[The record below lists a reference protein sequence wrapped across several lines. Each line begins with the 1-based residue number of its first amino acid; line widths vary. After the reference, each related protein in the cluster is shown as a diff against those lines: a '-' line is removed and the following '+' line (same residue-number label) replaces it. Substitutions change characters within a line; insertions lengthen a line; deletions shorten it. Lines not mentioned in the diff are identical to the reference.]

1 MVIFVCGV
9 VTGAL
14 VIKTQGGRPSFP
26 AASGRFY
33 SIGPPGLA
41 PVDAVVRQLKDR
53 LALTT
58 NQCGQIVRIMQ
69 DSQTTNAAIR
79 KNIAPLLQKE
89 VDRAHQAITNCLT
102 SEQQIKYADLLK
114 EHDQRPGGRG
124 EGSERGPGIARR
136 RSRKVPAEHQSHFL
150 QWTPRSRTRQ
160 NGPEG
165 TQQQPFHQRPW
176 EHQSHSNQWTPGG
189 GNRQIGRKQPQQQPF
204 DQRTLTTP
212 DAARSNALVWCSVE
226 PVARHR
232 RTAPTLQP
240 LN

>member
-1 MVIFVCGV
+1 MSPWKVILATMVIFVCGV

-124 EGSERGPGIARR
+124 EGLREGRGSRGGEVGRFRQNTNRTSSNGPPEAGRGRMGRRGPNNSLSTNDPGNTNLIPTNGL
-136 RSRKVPAEHQSHFL
+136 PAEATGKLDGNSPSNNPS
-150 QWTPRSRTRQ
+150 T
-160 NGPEG
+160 NGP
-165 TQQQPFHQRPW
+165 
-176 EHQSHSNQWTPGG
+176 
-189 GNRQIGRKQPQQQPF
+189 
-204 DQRTLTTP
+204 
-212 DAARSNALVWCSVE
+212 
-226 PVARHR
+226 
-232 RTAPTLQP
+232 
-240 LN
+240 